1 MLLRRNAKCYE
12 EKSYHYQIYHCLKVK
27 PSFHEKLFQ
36 KEKNKLLWIYARWL
50 SSHLWFNGRWKL
62 PVAGLNWNLWTQKH
76 THTHTHTHTYTPNI
90 QRKTTLEKVSMKTSD
105 TPFFKTIPLICQPLP
120 SYGKN
125 LKPSFLS
132 KNLNGRNTFRR
143 YHWHRKNRVVM
154 AFILGFHFTFWS
166 MSEIIYH
173 CFFNLYDCTSFKFT

>member
-1 MLLRRNAKCYE
+1 MDLCPVTFKSFVVQWSVKIAGRRP
-12 EKSYHYQIYHCLKVK
+12 QLK
-27 PSFHEKLFQ
+27 P
-36 KEKNKLLWIYARWL
+36 
-50 SSHLWFNGRWKL
+50 
-62 PVAGLNWNLWTQKH
+62 LNTNTH

-154 AFILGFHFTFWS
+154 TFILGFHFTFWS

>member
-1 MLLRRNAKCYE
+1 MPNVTKKNLTIIKSNIVWKWNHLFMKNYFRRKKINCYGFM
-12 EKSYHYQIYHCLKVK
+12 
-27 PSFHEKLFQ
+27 PGDFQ
-36 KEKNKLLWIYARWL
+36 VICGSMVGENCRSPASIETSEHKN
-50 SSHLWFNGRWKL
+50 
-62 PVAGLNWNLWTQKH
+62 
-76 THTHTHTHTYTPNI
+76 THTHTHTYTPNI

>member
-1 MLLRRNAKCYE
+1 MDLCPVTFKSFVVQWSVKIAGRRP
-12 EKSYHYQIYHCLKVK
+12 QLK
-27 PSFHEKLFQ
+27 P
-36 KEKNKLLWIYARWL
+36 
-50 SSHLWFNGRWKL
+50 
-62 PVAGLNWNLWTQKH
+62 LNTKTH
-76 THTHTHTHTYTPNI
+76 THTHTHTHIHTHTHTYTPNI

-154 AFILGFHFTFWS
+154 AFILGFHFTF
-166 MSEIIYH
+166 
-173 CFFNLYDCTSFKFT
+173 